1 MGDQTPSITSRE
13 EIIAVD
19 PDYMSDVTKD
29 NDGKDAEKGT
39 NTEKIDIGKVLSA
52 EKTDTEG
59 KTTDGTPDDKK
70 KEKEKEDV
78 GMGNYGVR
86 ITPPS
91 LVVVVSKPNPTPQ
104 RILKYGTK
112 LDWTLQFV
120 GAIAA
125 IAAGVALYV
134 VPAVIWRLVGRVFF
148 LILCFHY
155 YIAP

>member
-86 ITPPS
+86 IT
-91 LVVVVSKPNPTPQ
+91 
-104 RILKYGTK
+104 
-112 LDWTLQFV
+112 LQV
-120 GAIAA
+120 
-125 IAAGVALYV
+125 L
-134 VPAVIWRLVGRVFF
+134 WW
-148 LILCFHY
+148 
-155 YIAP
+155 